1 MLKLLLLFALFFS
14 GYTLSGNIS
23 KISDG
28 DTLSLNAKGEQ
39 YKIRLL
45 GIDAPELKQSFGKQ
59 SRNHLLKLCPIKS
72 RAKVFF
78 KKRDKYG
85 RILGRLECKNAKEV
99 NKQMVLEGF
108 AWAYREYSKEFVKQ
122 EQRAKQLKKG
132 LWSEENPIYPQ
143 DFRKQFR

>member
-45 GIDAPELKQSFGKQ
+45 GIDAPELKQSLD
-59 SRNHLLKLCPIKS
+59 R
-72 RAKVFF
+72 
-78 KKRDKYG
+78 
-85 RILGRLECKNAKEV
+85 
-99 NKQMVLEGF
+99 
-108 AWAYREYSKEFVKQ
+108 
-122 EQRAKQLKKG
+122 
-132 LWSEENPIYPQ
+132 
-143 DFRKQFR
+143 